1 MKKLTFGSILIVL
14 SLILAACS
22 APATPES
29 TQAPAA
35 PQETEEPME
44 EMAEEPV
51 EAASLTIVDIAVS
64 DGRFTTLVSALEAAG
79 LVATLQGEGP
89 FTVFAPTDDAFAAL
103 PEGAL
108 ESLLADSE
116 ALSEVLLYHGI
127 SGSVKAED
135 VITFDGQEVETLS
148 GESVKVMLDGD
159 SVMINEATVIITDI
173 EASNGVIHVID
184 AVLLPA
190 TGEKAMDEEEMS
202 ADEMSETIV
211 DIAASDENFST
222 LVTALE
228 LAGLDAA
235 LQGEGPFTVFA
246 PTNDAF
252 NALPEGALESLVAD
266 TEALTDVLLY
276 HVTEGEAMAAD
287 VVELDGK
294 KVETLLGQ
302 YLDVALE
309 GEAVM
314 VDEAQVVVTDI
325 KASNG
330 VIHVIDSVLVPET
343 RSIVDIAVEDGR
355 FTTLVAALEA
365 AGLVEALQGEGP
377 FTVFAPT
384 DDAFAALPEG
394 TVEGLL
400 ADSDALTQVL
410 LYHVVE
416 GKVMAVQVIDLD
428 GEQVETLSG
437 ESLSVMIDGETVKIN
452 EALVIIPDIE
462 ASNGVIHVIDSVL
475 VP

>member
-1 MKKLTFGSILIVL
+1 MKKFAFGSLLIVL
-14 SLILAACS
+14 SLVLAACS
-22 APATPES
+22 APVATEAPEEPA
-29 TQAPAA
+29 APAA
-35 PQETEEPME
+35 TEEPME
-44 EMAEEPV
+44 EMEEEVQAE
-51 EAASLTIVDIAVS
+51 SQTIVDIAVQ
-64 DGRFTTLVSALEAAG
+64 DGRFTNLVAALEAAG
-79 LVATLQGEGP
+79 LVEALQGEGH

-103 PEGAL
+103 PEGAIDA
-108 ESLLADSE
+108 LLADNE
-116 ALSEVLLYHGI
+116 ALSEVLLYHVI
-127 SGSVKAED
+127 SGGVKAAD
-135 VITFDGQEVETLS
+135 VVSLDGQEVETLS
-148 GESVKVMLDGD
+148 GESVKVMLDGE

-173 EASNGVIHVID
+173 EGSNGVIHVID
-184 AVLLPA
+184 AVLLPPA
-190 TGEKAMDEEEMS
+190 DDMAMGEEEMNK
-202 ADEMSETIV
+202 TIV

-228 LAGLDAA
+228 LAGLDEA

-252 NALPEGALESLVAD
+252 NALPEGALEGLVAD

-276 HVTEGEAMAAD
+276 HVAEGEAMAAD
-287 VVELDGK
+287 VVELDGQ

-302 YLDVALE
+302 YLDIAIEDETVL
-309 GEAVM
+309 

-330 VIHVIDSVLVPET
+330 VIHVIDSVLIPET

-355 FTTLVAALEA
+355 FTTLVTALEA
-365 AGLVEALQGEGP
+365 AGLVEALLGEGP

-394 TVEGLL
+394 TIESLL
-400 ADSDALTQVL
+400 ADTDALTQVL
-410 LYHVVE
+410 LYHVVD
-416 GKVMAVQVIDLD
+416 GKVLAAQVVELD
-428 GEQVETLSG
+428 GQQVETLSG
-437 ESLSVMIDGETVKIN
+437 ESLSVMIDGEAVKIN
-452 EALVIIPDIE
+452 DAQVILADVE